1 MMHSGRGRGRGDHHD
16 VYRVWAASAA
26 VGGGELYNPRASLLD
41 ISLNDTQKPLS
52 PGTGD
57 MCTDINTTG
66 LFIGRT
72 RGCPD
77 TVSRGIDR

>member
-1 MMHSGRGRGRGDHHD
+1 MMHSGRGRGRGDHRD
-16 VYRVWAASAA
+16 MYRVWAASAA

-41 ISLNDTQKPLS
+41 ISLNDT

>member
-1 MMHSGRGRGRGDHHD
+1 MMHSGWGRGRGDHRD
-16 VYRVWAASAA
+16 MYRVWAASAA

-41 ISLNDTQKPLS
+41 ISLNDT

>member
-1 MMHSGRGRGRGDHHD
+1 MMHSGQGRGRGDHRD

-41 ISLNDTQKPLS
+41 ISLNDT

-77 TVSRGIDR
+77 IVSRGIDR